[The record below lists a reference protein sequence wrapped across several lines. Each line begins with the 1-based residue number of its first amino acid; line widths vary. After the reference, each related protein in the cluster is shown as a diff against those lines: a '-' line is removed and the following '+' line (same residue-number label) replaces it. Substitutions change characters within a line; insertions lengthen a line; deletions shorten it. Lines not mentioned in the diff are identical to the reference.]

1 MESDLSLIKK
11 IQSEDNQ
18 ACLESLIQ
26 RHSGIYVY
34 VVDQYTKNPNSIID
48 RETIMQEKDTVIYT
62 AALNYNPKC
71 KSKFSTYLANEAK
84 WKCLNAIS
92 KVKRRKE
99 TSLDEI
105 TSGISENSS
114 LTVND
119 NSCERLI
126 KLESFNVF
134 KDMLDSEK
142 DKRVKKIIDIRYN
155 TTNNKLVPWRIV
167 AKEIGMSIQGCI
179 NIHNKFINKVKK
191 QLTKKNE

>member
-71 KSKFSTYLANEAK
+71 KSKF
-84 WKCLNAIS
+84 
-92 KVKRRKE
+92 
-99 TSLDEI
+99 
-105 TSGISENSS
+105 
-114 LTVND
+114 
-119 NSCERLI
+119 
-126 KLESFNVF
+126 
-134 KDMLDSEK
+134 
-142 DKRVKKIIDIRYN
+142 
-155 TTNNKLVPWRIV
+155 
-167 AKEIGMSIQGCI
+167 
-179 NIHNKFINKVKK
+179 
-191 QLTKKNE
+191 